1 MLCLDIP
8 VPRCVQKLI
17 IEPPVCLSNVQDIK
31 AVNLIRKF
39 GDEFGRRRDEIDQA
53 CSLASGPS
61 DVVILLERPHESQTY
76 YGTFGEFVKRCKT
89 LESVDELI
97 RFSSKGARSIHTVTV
112 LDAFSFKPQDST
124 PIPSE
129 RCHQLIEEILKLK
142 KPKVVLCCWNQP
154 CEQPFVARFKSH
166 GVGTW
171 PFRHQV
177 DIGGFSIIVMR
188 SFHPAAAVCYDESR
202 KACCRMLL
210 ICHFVLAFAQLAGS
224 AVVPEWMETVCE
236 NSSTEYLESRRNG
249 SRTLVD
255 LRRTHVI
262 LGNLWKMMGVEREPT
277 TYRYPV
283 SEGRFAEH
291 QRQQVNALLRQLL
304 ASNYNKGAQDITK
317 LCLLW
322 KDYKYYEP
330 SRRQDILSR
339 LIELGS
345 QQGSYQSQGA
355 VSTFPSTRRSYY
367 VGFADDEDDDDL
379 EEQLASL
386 NIRENASSVDDELVT
401 LARLQRRLSHQKD
414 HLQRIENAAA
424 EVLSH
429 IQLSIKLQITI
440 FSHDRADL
448 SKIIAELAKD
458 MYHYLEEVTALIM
471 ATPAVLAGEEGLVH
485 HEEQPRRSLVQRPDA
500 RSIMDS
506 VILDVEILSNRAFCC
521 IILCSGLIAKGRILF
536 SPSQNSND
544 DVMDTIFDVPNSLE
558 DMSAGI
564 KSTLDTLLILREQ
577 LDNPNQLLKRENHV
591 KLPYEDKGRG
601 ALYKQI
607 RERASLQRPST
618 DL

>member
-17 IEPPVCLSNVQDIK
+17 FEPPVCLSNLQDIK

-53 CSLASGPS
+53 CRLASGPS

-76 YGTFGEFVKRCKT
+76 HGTFGEFAKRCKT
-89 LESVDELI
+89 LKSVDELI
-97 RFSSKGARSIHTVTV
+97 KFSSKGARSIHTVTV
-112 LDAFSFKPQDST
+112 LDAFSFKPEDST

-154 CEQPFVARFKSH
+154 CEQPFVAQFKSH

-171 PFRHQV
+171 PFRHEV
-177 DIGGFSIIVMR
+177 DIEGFSTIAMR

-210 ICHFVLAFAQLAGS
+210 ICHFILAFAQLAGS
-224 AVVPEWMETVCE
+224 TAIPEWMETVCE
-236 NSSTEYLESRRNG
+236 NSSTEYYASRRNG
-249 SRTLVD
+249 SRNLVSLTKTPIILSI
-255 LRRTHVI
+255 LR
-262 LGNLWKMMGVEREPT
+262 NMMGLKRERT
-277 TYRYPV
+277 VYPH
-283 SEGRFAEH
+283 SEARRAED

-304 ASNYNKGAQDITK
+304 TSNYNKGAQDITK

-322 KDYKYYEP
+322 RDYRYYEP

-339 LIELGS
+339 LVELGS
-345 QQGSYQSQGA
+345 RQGSYQGQGA
-355 VSTFPSTRRSYY
+355 VSTFSPTRKTYY
-367 VGFADDEDDDDL
+367 VGFADDEDDDNL
-379 EEQLASL
+379 EKQLASL
-386 NIRENASSVDDELVT
+386 NIRENASPVEDELVT
-401 LARLQRRLSHQKD
+401 LAWLLKRLSHQKSL
-414 HLQRIENAAA
+414 LQRIENVAT

-429 IQLSIKLQITI
+429 VQLSVELQITI
-440 FSHDRADL
+440 FSHDRIDL
-448 SKIIAELAKD
+448 AHIIAELTRD
-458 MYHYLEEVTALIM
+458 MCRYLDEVTAQIM
-471 ATPAVLAGEEGLVH
+471 ATPAVLAGEEGLVD
-485 HEEQPRRSLVQRPDA
+485 HEEQPRRSLAQRPDA

-506 VILDVEILSNRAFCC
+506 VILDVEILSNQAFRC
-521 IILCSGLIAKGRILF
+521 ILLCSGLIAQGRILF

-544 DVMDTIFDVPNSLE
+544 DVMQTLFDAPRNLE
-558 DMSAGI
+558 DKTAGI
-564 KSTLDTLLILREQ
+564 KSALDTLLILREQ
-577 LDNPNQLLKRENHV
+577 LDNPNQLFKRENHV
-591 KLPYEDKGRG
+591 KLPYEDKGLG